1 MPAMFTFTNA
11 ILFVGAAQGLILAL
25 LLLLKH
31 KDNRV
36 ANRILAAILVI
47 LSVSILLHALSHA
60 GVLPLADNHKI
71 LISLLMILCAPLVY
85 LYTLALT
92 AYQFRIGKKH
102 ALHLLPF
109 GAALPLG
116 LPLLM
121 AAGDLPQAAV
131 LAGTLHVLAF
141 IVIIIYVA
149 AANVVL
155 SRHVAVIKNNFS
167 SFQRISLNWLRVFVV
182 ALTIFW
188 IFAGMFDV
196 LFKAGNWD
204 VVWAAS
210 CVVIYL
216 IGYFG
221 FMQPE
226 VFSAPVFDPK
236 TANSTNAPKYEKSS
250 LTPEMAEM
258 QFRKL
263 VTVMEKEKLYLDK
276 DIGLS
281 RLAQKLGIPLHHLS
295 QIINEKTGSNFY
307 DYINAQRIE
316 EAKRLLLAPQMRNRS
331 IASVA
336 FDAGFNS
343 LSAFNAAFKK
353 FVKSTPSQFRKQN
366 ST

>member
-1 MPAMFTFTNA
+1 MFTFTNA
-11 ILFVGAAQGLILAL
+11 ILFVGAAQGLILSM
-25 LLLLKH
+25 LLLLKRR
-31 KDNRV
+31 DNRI
-36 ANRILAAILVI
+36 ANRILAGILAIL
-47 LSVSILLHALSHA
+47 SASILLHVLSHA
-60 GVLPLADNHKI
+60 GVLPLADNHKT

-85 LYTLALT
+85 FYTAALT
-92 AYQFRIGKKH
+92 AYQFRIEKKH
-102 ALHLLPF
+102 AFHLLPF
-109 GAALPLG
+109 GAALLLG

-121 AAGDLPQAAV
+121 APGDLPQAAV
-131 LAGTLHVLAF
+131 LAGTLHALAS
-141 IVIIIYVA
+141 IVIIIYIA

-155 SRHVAVIKNNFS
+155 SRHARVIKNNFS
-167 SFQRISLNWLRVFVV
+167 SFQKISLNWLRVFVV

-204 VVWAAS
+204 VVWGAS

-236 TANSTNAPKYEKSS
+236 IVISTESPKYEKSS
-250 LTPEMAEM
+250 LTPKMAEA
-258 QFRKL
+258 QFQKL
-263 VTVMEKEKLYLDK
+263 VIVMEKEKLYLDK

-281 RLAQKLGIPLHHLS
+281 CLAQKLGIPLHHLS

-316 EAKRLLLAPQMRNRS
+316 EAKRLLLDPKMNNRS
-331 IASVA
+331 IASIA

-353 FVKSTPSQFRKQN
+353 FIKSTPSQFRRQH
-366 ST
+366 TV